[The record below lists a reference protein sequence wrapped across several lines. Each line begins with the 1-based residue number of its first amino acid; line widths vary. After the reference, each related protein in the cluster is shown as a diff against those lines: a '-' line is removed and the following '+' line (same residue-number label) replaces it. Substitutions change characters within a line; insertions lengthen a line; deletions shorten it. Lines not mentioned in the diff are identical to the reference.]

1 MNTFAISYVG
11 NQYSSTQHKI
21 NSTATTTNGNNNQPK
36 STLKTES
43 QSATVE
49 TSSTVIKKFSHVENV
64 KIGNVKSDSLNQVS
78 IDLSHI
84 NGNKGTK
91 QIIVEVIKRN
101 GNDQNGGSKL
111 VDNNFKDSTSV
122 KINLIKDPIQ
132 NDNEGSNSVRVSGTA
147 CNLKCIQ
154 PGMLNLFFF
163 LIIRYLMTVFD
174 CWIRKVTYSFADP
187 VLKSMSR

>member
-1 MNTFAISYVG
+1 MTRVSKNIIIAVALVLAVGLISSQSVMNTFAISYGG
-11 NQYSSTQHKI
+11 NQYSSTQYKI
-21 NSTATTTNGNNNQPK
+21 NPTATTTNGNNNQPK

-49 TSSTVIKKFSHVENV
+49 TSSTLIKKFSHVENV

-91 QIIVEVIKRN
+91 QIIVEVIKKN
-101 GNDQNGGSKL
+101 GNDQNVGSKL

-132 NDNEGSNSVRVSGTA
+132 NDNEGSNSVRVS
-147 CNLKCIQ
+147 LL
-154 PGMLNLFFF
+154 P
-163 LIIRYLMTVFD
+163 
-174 CWIRKVTYSFADP
+174 VT
-187 VLKSMSR
+187 